1 MLEDRFGNV
10 FKVSNTLTE
19 QASSELL
26 IKPSDKEVLQELAD
40 DLENCEITLQA
51 TRRPGWINNEHN
63 LVRTL
68 EGRHVFVRS
77 RWQ

>member
-51 TRRPGWINNEHN
+51 TRRPG
-63 LVRTL
+63 
-68 EGRHVFVRS
+68 
-77 RWQ
+77 